1 MDIGDTTAPKSNQLN
16 AIDLIDGPR
25 VVTIEGVEVVGG
37 QQPVRVHLRE
47 YPGRPYYPNKG
58 MRRFLVALWGKKS
71 AEYAGRR
78 LELFRNPDVLW
89 QGKKAGGIQ
98 ISAASHIDGPR
109 ELPLTISQ
117 SKRETVTI
125 RPLPDAPATPTPPP
139 IPAFETEDDARA
151 YWVKRR
157 DEGATPDELA
167 AIQAAAPKANTT
179 NNQEN

>member
-1 MDIGDTTAPKSNQLN
+1 MDIDDTTAPKSTQLN

-71 AEYAGRR
+71 VEYAGRR
-78 LELFRNPDVLW
+78 LELWRNPDVLW
-89 QGKKAGGIQ
+89 QGKPTGGIQ
-98 ISAASHIDGPR
+98 ISAASHIDGDK

-117 SKRETVTI
+117 SKRDTVKV
-125 RPLPDAPATPTPPP
+125 RALPNAPTHPP
-139 IPAFETEDDARA
+139 IPAFQTEDDART
-151 YWVKRR
+151 YWLKRR
-157 DEGATPDELA
+157 DEGATPDELT
-167 AIQAAAPKANTT
+167 AIQNAAPTT
-179 NNQEN
+179 PTNEENA

>member
-1 MDIGDTTAPKSNQLN
+1 MDIDDTTAPKSNQLN

-78 LELFRNPDVLW
+78 LELWRNPDVLW
-89 QGKKAGGIQ
+89 QGKPTGGIQ
-98 ISAASHIDGPR
+98 ISAASHIDGPKD
-109 ELPLTISQ
+109 LPLTISQ
-117 SKRETVTI
+117 AKRETITVQ
-125 RPLPDAPATPTPPP
+125 PLPDQPAPPP
-139 IPAFETEDDARA
+139 IPSFKDRQAAYNYFTERQKA
-151 YWVKRR
+151 
-157 DEGATPDELA
+157 GASSTELEQ
-167 AIQAAAPKANTT
+167 IKAAAPPEAE
-179 NNQEN
+179 Q

>member
-1 MDIGDTTAPKSNQLN
+1 MDIDDTTAPNSTQLN

-71 AEYAGRR
+71 VEYAGRR
-78 LELFRNPDVLW
+78 LELWRNPDVLW

-98 ISAASHIDGPR
+98 ISAASHIGGPK

-117 SKRETVTI
+117 AKRETVTVK
-125 RPLPDAPATPTPPP
+125 PLPDAPPQYAEPVPV
-139 IPAFETEDDARA
+139 PAFETVDEARDYYVHRQKA
-151 YWVKRR
+151 
-157 DEGATPDELA
+157 GASPDELA
-167 AIQAAAPKANTT
+167 AIQAAAPKEE
-179 NNQEN
+179 Q

>member
-1 MDIGDTTAPKSNQLN
+1 MDIDDTTAPTSNQLN

-37 QQPVRVHLRE
+37 QQPVRIHLAE

-71 AEYAGRR
+71 VEYAGRR
-78 LELFRNPDVLW
+78 LELWRNPDVLW

-98 ISAASHIDGPR
+98 ISAASHIGGPK

-117 SKRETVTI
+117 AKRETVTVQ
-125 RPLPDAPATPTPPP
+125 PLP
-139 IPAFETEDDARA
+139 AFKDRQAAYAYFTERQNA
-151 YWVKRR
+151 
-157 DEGATPDELA
+157 GATSAELEQ
-167 AIQAAAPKANTT
+167 IKAAAPPEAD
-179 NNQEN
+179 Q